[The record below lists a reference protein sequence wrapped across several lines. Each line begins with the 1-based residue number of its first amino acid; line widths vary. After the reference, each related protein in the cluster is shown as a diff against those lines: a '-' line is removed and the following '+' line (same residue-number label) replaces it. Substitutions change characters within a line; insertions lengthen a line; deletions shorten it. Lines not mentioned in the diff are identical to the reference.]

1 MRFISHCA
9 QAAPP
14 HVQTPFTVLTWQFPV
29 LAKYGWGRSRWTPF
43 AEGGPSFR
51 LAGNLNGYNPSHY
64 GITLGSGMETRT
76 HGIRL
81 APALRYTRWA
91 QDASRYRTPSGVQL
105 DYSRTNAR
113 AVELVF
119 SVLF

>member
-1 MRFISHCA
+1 M
-9 QAAPP
+9 QP
-14 HVQTPFTVLTWQFPV
+14 HPNVQTPFTVLTWQFPV

-105 DYSRTNAR
+105 DYSRTNAK